1 MPLLPC
7 PLAGAKMPVH
17 LWRLFTCSFLNPP
30 STNKESSSDE
40 SNSVPVEDA
49 SLPAA
54 NRGDGPVPQASSG
67 SDAAR
72 HDEQGRH
79 ERGREAE
86 ASLPAEEGERIRCTV
101 EDAKEEYLV
110 KAGGVI
116 IKPYHWQ
123 GKYLGPPVLTI
134 CTTGSRA
141 ARLQLK
147 EGLVV

>member
-1 MPLLPC
+1 
-7 PLAGAKMPVH
+7 MPVH
-17 LWRLFTCSFLNPP
+17 LWRLFTCSFLNPL
-30 STNKESSSDE
+30 STNKESSSNE

-49 SLPAA
+49 SLPAV
-54 NRGDGPVPQASSG
+54 NHGDGPVPQAGSG

-72 HDEQGRH
+72 RDEEGRH
-79 ERGREAE
+79 ERGGEAE
-86 ASLPAEEGERIRCTV
+86 AGLPAEEGERIRCTV

-123 GKYLGPPVLTI
+123 GKYLGPPFLTI

-147 EGLVV
+147 EGLVA

>member
-1 MPLLPC
+1 MS
-7 PLAGAKMPVH
+7 VH
-17 LWRLFTCSFLNPP
+17 LWCLFTHSFLNPP
-30 STNKESSSDE
+30 STNKESSSNG

-54 NRGDGPVPQASSG
+54 DRGDDPVPQAGSG

-72 HDEQGRH
+72 RNKEGRH
-79 ERGREAE
+79 ERGGEAGVD
-86 ASLPAEEGERIRCTV
+86 LPGEEGERIRCTV